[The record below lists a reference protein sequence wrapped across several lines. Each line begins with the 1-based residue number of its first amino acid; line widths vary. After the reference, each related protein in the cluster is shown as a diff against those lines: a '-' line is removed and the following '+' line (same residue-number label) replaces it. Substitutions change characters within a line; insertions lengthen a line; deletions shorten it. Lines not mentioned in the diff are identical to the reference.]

1 MREDFALG
9 APLPATPG
17 RCADLFHEIRELRLA
32 MEKEVAQVQAREN
45 EIREHIIN
53 TLSASDDT
61 GASGLRYRAQ
71 IVTKAKPRV
80 EDWNAFCEW
89 LATSKRFD
97 CIQRRTSDKAVME
110 LIEAGEPPPGV
121 ERMTVKD
128 VSITKI

>member
-1 MREDFALG
+1 MREDFELG
-9 APLPATPG
+9 APLPSTPG
-17 RCADLFHEIRELRLA
+17 RCADLYHDIREMRLL
-32 MEKEVAQVQAREN
+32 MDKEVAKVAAREN

-61 GASGLRYRAQ
+61 GASGLHHRAQ

-80 EDWNAFCEW
+80 ADWNAFCDW
-89 LATSKRFD
+89 LADTKRFD

-110 LIEAGEPPPGV
+110 LIEAGETPPGV
-121 ERMTVKD
+121 ERMVVKD